1 MRHSLIVAAKVLF
14 VCVVF
19 CYPVSSGAAT
29 ATSPNTC
36 KVYGSSI
43 APVAVVQDSLGK
55 PGGSKIF
62 WWNRQQSKSD
72 FGKAFALS
80 AAVSVGL
87 AIVLILFVPAAKG
100 AFLLPIL
107 AIALLA
113 TGIIYS
119 IIGLFVSRKKRDR
132 IISAIAL
139 LSGVITAVALYFNF

>member
-29 ATSPNTC
+29 ATSSNTC
-36 KVYGSSI
+36 KVYDSSI

-62 WWNRQQSKSD
+62 WWNRRQNKSD

-80 AAVSVGL
+80 AAVSIGL
-87 AIVLILFVPAAKG
+87 AIVLILFFPAAKG

-107 AIALLA
+107 SIALLA

-132 IISAIAL
+132 IISVIAL
-139 LSGVITAVALYFNF
+139 LSGVITALALYFNF